1 MANCKAAG
9 FLPQAGSFPVNM
21 IPITR
26 MLLITGATGFI
37 GRSLMACLE
46 REGREAKAYHGRI
59 NNPLALREQLQGVD
73 KVIHLAGSETRGRN
87 RLLRHVDIEGT
98 ERLIEECRRASVQHL
113 IVVSRIGADPGALHP
128 LLQAKGEVE
137 RRVRKSRIPYTIV
150 RSATLFGRGDR
161 FFEILVGLA
170 VWSWPFVWLP
180 GGGNIAMQPLWVEDL
195 ARCLVA
201 TLDRPELLNK
211 TITVAGEERFRY
223 RHLMQELLSVA
234 GYGRAPVPLPL
245 VLLRPLAG
253 LLFGWWYWPPV
264 SRYFVDRFFVPE
276 VTEHDAVRRHFG
288 FHPARISETIVY
300 LYRPGLRWRLFRR

>member
-1 MANCKAAG
+1 MLSHQK
-9 FLPQAGSFPVNM
+9 AGSFPANM
-21 IPITR
+21 ITIVF
-26 MLLITGATGFI
+26 MLLVTGATGFI

-46 REGREAKAYHGRI
+46 REGKEAKAYRGRI

-73 KVIHLAGSETRGRN
+73 KVIHLAGSEARGRN

-98 ERLIEECRRASVQHL
+98 ERLIEECRRAEVQHL

-137 RRVRKSRIPYTIV
+137 RRVRKSGIPYTIV
-150 RSATLFGRGDR
+150 RTATLFGRGDR

-180 GGGNIAMQPLWVEDL
+180 GGGSIAMQPLWVEDL
-195 ARCLVA
+195 VRCLVV
-201 TLDRPELLNK
+201 TLDRPDLLNK
-211 TITVAGEERFRY
+211 TITIAGEERVRY
-223 RHLMQELLSVA
+223 RHLMQALLSVA
-234 GYGRAPVPLPL
+234 GCGRMPAPLPL

-253 LLFGWWYWPPV
+253 LLFGWWYWPPL

-276 VTEHDAVRRHFG
+276 VTEHDAVLRHFG

-300 LYRPGLRWRLFRR
+300 LHRPGLRWRIFRR